1 VLGHPADAV
10 AWLADA
16 LAERGDALRAGD
28 LVTTG
33 STTRPV
39 PVAAGETVVARFSS
53 LGSVV
58 AHAA

>member
-10 AWLADA
+10 AWLA
-16 LAERGDALRAGD
+16 ERLPDHGDALQAGD
-28 LVTTG
+28 IVSTG
-33 STTRPV
+33 SITEPI

-58 AHAA
+58 AHAE